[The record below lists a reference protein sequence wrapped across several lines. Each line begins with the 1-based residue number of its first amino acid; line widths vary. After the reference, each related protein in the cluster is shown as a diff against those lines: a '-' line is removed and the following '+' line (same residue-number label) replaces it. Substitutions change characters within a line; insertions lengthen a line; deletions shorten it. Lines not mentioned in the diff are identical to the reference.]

1 MHLGVLESVSAG
13 AAPPVS
19 NVMHLPYD
27 RPVAEAAQPTEEF
40 LRALYE
46 QHGSVLL
53 RFATRLLGGDWHRAE
68 DVLQEVAIRAW
79 HHAADLDPTA
89 ETVRP
94 WLFTVV
100 RNLVIDGYRAR
111 QSRPPEAGDP
121 DMTQLPVPDGVDHA
135 LTTQVVVDAMRDLA
149 PFQREVLLHVHY
161 MGRSVNQTAKVLGV
175 PPRQVAYVLRDAG
188 AARGTAEPRTARR
201 LRPGTTPVRTGG
213 RRGRR
218 SADPADRCRASRR
231 RRPRN
236 ASRSRRHRPAPA
248 ARPTHQ
254 GPSRPPSR
262 RRTGPRPAR

>member
-13 AAPPVS
+13 AAPLVS

-27 RPVAEAAQPTEEF
+27 RPVAQAAQPTEEF

-175 PPRQVAYVLRDAG
+175 PPGTVKSRTYYATRALREALQSRGLLAG
-188 AARGTAEPRTARR
+188 
-201 LRPGTTPVRTGG
+201 
-213 RRGRR
+213 
-218 SADPADRCRASRR
+218 
-231 RRPRN
+231 
-236 ASRSRRHRPAPA
+236 
-248 ARPTHQ
+248 
-254 GPSRPPSR
+254 
-262 RRTGPRPAR
+262 